1 LKNVD
6 SRVSQKVILHH
17 FSLNIMTYFQLVVNP
32 LKSTYKYFILKTPTR
47 CFKGTGQVKHAHYL
61 NQPFKICK
69 DQLLEEISRVRDF
82 QLITVRNNEYLSV
95 HAYLAICGIWNFA
108 FCTKKISVEEFS
120 VSQYRCPYNNNL
132 RLLEKRWFW
141 VRPFNYIWCTYARD

>member
-1 LKNVD
+1 MLHAAIQAQIIKLKYFEKRKLR
-6 SRVSQKVILHH
+6 SSQKVILHH

-32 LKSTYKYFILKTPTR
+32 LKSTYKYLILKTPTW

-82 QLITVRNNEYLSV
+82 QLITVRNNGYLSA

-108 FCTKKISVEEFS
+108 FCTKKNQRRRVFGFSISMS
-120 VSQYRCPYNNNL
+120 L
-132 RLLEKRWFW
+132 
-141 VRPFNYIWCTYARD
+141 

>member
-1 LKNVD
+1 
-6 SRVSQKVILHH
+6 
-17 FSLNIMTYFQLVVNP
+17 MTYFQLVVNP
-32 LKSTYKYFILKTPTR
+32 LKSTYKYFILKTPTW
-47 CFKGTGQVKHAHYL
+47 CFKGTGQVKHTHYL

-82 QLITVRNNEYLSV
+82 QLITVRNNEYLSA
-95 HAYLAICGIWNFA
+95 HAYLAICRIWNFA

-132 RLLEKRWFW
+132 RLLE
-141 VRPFNYIWCTYARD
+141 RDDFECALLIISDVPTQEISQMFYRQLMKLG